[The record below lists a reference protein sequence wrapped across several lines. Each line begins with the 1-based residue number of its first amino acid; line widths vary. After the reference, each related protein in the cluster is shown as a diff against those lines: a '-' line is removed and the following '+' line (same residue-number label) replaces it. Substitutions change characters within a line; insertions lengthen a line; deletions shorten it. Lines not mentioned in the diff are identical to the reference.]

1 MPGHFGTVEKV
12 GISVAWMRVSV
23 HLIVGAGLFFK
34 PVGGGLICLRILIVC
49 TNLSYVVHKHFELF
63 LREGAIVS
71 GTEGDQFSELVV
83 FGEEELFLDNVLDFS
98 KSLDDVLDGSGKFR
112 FENVG
117 GLGVLL

>member
-12 GISVAWMRVSV
+12 GIPVAWMRVSV

-34 PVGGGLICLRILIVC
+34 PVDGSLICLRILIVC
-49 TNLSYVVHKHFELF
+49 TNLSYVVHEHFELF
-63 LREGAIVS
+63 LGEGAIVA
-71 GTEGDQFSELVV
+71 GTEGDQFSKLVV
-83 FGEEELFLDNVLDFS
+83 FREEELFLDNVLDFS

-117 GLGVLL
+117 CLGVLL